1 MRVISNLLFCL
12 RLSTRIISISLF
24 LGRWKIPQLS
34 IHSAVFVVFRK
45 RLMLD
50 ITEMGEISE
59 IRKRNAWPNGLS
71 GLSYSTE
78 RRGHEDLLE
87 AEQSH
92 HQAWKE
98 AAYRLRGVGS
108 AAAEGHLVQGRK
120 VHQSQAQHLPIQA
133 SQVSIK

>member
-1 MRVISNLLFCL
+1 
-12 RLSTRIISISLF
+12 
-24 LGRWKIPQLS
+24 
-34 IHSAVFVVFRK
+34 
-45 RLMLD
+45 MLD

-59 IRKRNAWPNGLS
+59 IRKRNAWPNGLP

-108 AAAEGHLVQGRK
+108 AGAEGHLVQGRQ